1 MHTPCIH
8 HAYTM
13 LQRRLLPQ
21 LLALLEPLIVR
32 ALLLALELGL
42 GYYSRL
48 LRQPR
53 LLRLQPQHLCL
64 ALRRRQEEGRVCLRA
79 HVGRFSLCRLACGGL
94 APLRAARRWVIVVV
108 VVVVVVVALV
118 VRRRVVV

>member
-42 GYYSRL
+42 GYYF
-48 LRQPR
+48 R

-94 APLRAARRWVIVVV
+94 APLRAARRWFIVVV

-118 VRRRVVV
+118 V